1 MVNLM
6 LLVLIYS
13 EGNDKKINSI
23 LNKFGVKVKTVTNAS
38 GTASASVLDYF
49 GLAETKK
56 DVYLA
61 IIPDYL
67 EYNILSKLKNAFKFE
82 EIGTGITFTIPISS
96 SNKFLVDSF
105 KKSDVEEKVKDM
117 KEDNNKYHLIITI
130 VLEGYL
136 EQAMAAAKKAGAT
149 GGTVIKGRGLA
160 NLVPAKV
167 LGFNIEP
174 EREVILNVVEDE
186 SKQKVMEEITSAVG
200 IKTGGKGVCI
210 ALPISDAIGL
220 NKYNVNKV

>member
-49 GLAETKK
+49 GLAETRK

-67 EYNILSKLKNAFKFE
+67 EHNILSKLKNTFKFE

-96 SNKFLVDSF
+96 SNKFLMDSF

-160 NLVPAKV
+160 NLLPAKV
-167 LGFNIEP
+167 LGFNIET

>member
-49 GLAETKK
+49 GLAETRK

-67 EYNILSKLKNAFKFE
+67 EHNILSKLKNVFKFE

-96 SNKFLVDSF
+96 SNKFLMDSF

-167 LGFNIEP
+167 LGFNIET

-186 SKQKVMEEITSAVG
+186 SKQKVMEEITSTVG

>member
-49 GLAETKK
+49 GLAETRK
-56 DVYLA
+56 DVYFA

-67 EYNILSKLKNAFKFE
+67 EHNILSKLKNTFKFE

-96 SNKFLVDSF
+96 SNKFLMDSF

>member
-167 LGFNIEP
+167 LGFNIET

>member
-56 DVYLA
+56 DVYFA

-67 EYNILSKLKNAFKFE
+67 EHNILSKLKNAFKFE

-96 SNKFLVDSF
+96 SNKFLMDSF

>member
-38 GTASASVLDYF
+38 GTASPSVLDYF

-61 IIPDYL
+61 IIPEYL
-67 EYNILSKLKNAFKFE
+67 EHNILSKLKSAFKFE

-96 SNKFLVDSF
+96 SNKFLMDSF

-220 NKYNVNKV
+220 NKRNVNTL

>member
-49 GLAETKK
+49 GLAETRK

-67 EYNILSKLKNAFKFE
+67 EHNILSKLKNAFKFE

-96 SNKFLVDSF
+96 SNKFLVVSF

>member
-49 GLAETKK
+49 GLAETRK

-67 EYNILSKLKNAFKFE
+67 EHNILSKLKNAFKFE

-167 LGFNIEP
+167 LGFNIET

>member
-49 GLAETKK
+49 GLAETRK
-56 DVYLA
+56 DVYFA

-67 EYNILSKLKNAFKFE
+67 EHNILSKLKNAFKFE

-96 SNKFLVDSF
+96 SNKFLMDSF

>member
-49 GLAETKK
+49 GLAETRK

-67 EYNILSKLKNAFKFE
+67 EHNILSKLKNAFKFE

-96 SNKFLVDSF
+96 SNKFLMDSF

-167 LGFNIEP
+167 LGFNIET

-210 ALPISDAIGL
+210 ALPVSDAIGL

>member
-67 EYNILSKLKNAFKFE
+67 EHNILSKLKNAFKFE

-96 SNKFLVDSF
+96 SNKFLMDSF
-105 KKSDVEEKVKDM
+105 KKSDEEEKVKDM

-167 LGFNIEP
+167 LGFNIET

>member
-67 EYNILSKLKNAFKFE
+67 EHNILSKLKNAFKFE

-105 KKSDVEEKVKDM
+105 KKSDVEEKIKDM

>member
-49 GLAETKK
+49 GLAETRK
-56 DVYLA
+56 DVYFA

-67 EYNILSKLKNAFKFE
+67 EHNILSKLKNAFKFE

-96 SNKFLVDSF
+96 SNKFLMDSF

-210 ALPISDAIGL
+210 ALPISGAIGL

>member
-49 GLAETKK
+49 GLAETRK
-56 DVYLA
+56 DVYFA

-67 EYNILSKLKNAFKFE
+67 EHNILSKLKNTFKFE

>member
-49 GLAETKK
+49 GLAETRK

-67 EYNILSKLKNAFKFE
+67 EHNILSKLKNVFKFE

-96 SNKFLVDSF
+96 SNKFLMDSF

-167 LGFNIEP
+167 LGFNIET

>member
-67 EYNILSKLKNAFKFE
+67 EHNILSKLKNTFKFE

-96 SNKFLVDSF
+96 SNKFLMDSF

-160 NLVPAKV
+160 NLLPAKV
-167 LGFNIEP
+167 LGFNIET

>member
-49 GLAETKK
+49 GLAETRK

-67 EYNILSKLKNAFKFE
+67 EHNILSKLKNTFKFE

-96 SNKFLVDSF
+96 SNKFLMDSF

-160 NLVPAKV
+160 NLLPAKV

>member
-49 GLAETKK
+49 GLAETRK

-67 EYNILSKLKNAFKFE
+67 EHNILSKLKNAFKFE

-96 SNKFLVDSF
+96 SNKFFMDSF

>member
-49 GLAETKK
+49 GLAETRK

-67 EYNILSKLKNAFKFE
+67 EHNILCKLKNAFKFE

-96 SNKFLVDSF
+96 SNKFLMDSF

-167 LGFNIEP
+167 LGFNIET

>member
-23 LNKFGVKVKTVTNAS
+23 LNKFVVKVKTVTNAS

-49 GLAETKK
+49 GLAETRK

-67 EYNILSKLKNAFKFE
+67 EHNILSKLKNTFKFE

-96 SNKFLVDSF
+96 SNKFLMDSF

-167 LGFNIEP
+167 LGFNIET

>member
-67 EYNILSKLKNAFKFE
+67 EHNILSKLKNAFKFE
-82 EIGTGITFTIPISS
+82 KIGTGITFTIPISS

-167 LGFNIEP
+167 LGFNIET

>member
-1 MVNLM
+1 M

-49 GLAETKK
+49 GLAETRK

-67 EYNILSKLKNAFKFE
+67 EHNILSKLKNAFKFE

>member
-49 GLAETKK
+49 GLAETRK
-56 DVYLA
+56 DVSLA

-67 EYNILSKLKNAFKFE
+67 EHNILSKLKNAFKFE

-96 SNKFLVDSF
+96 SNKFLMDSF

>member
-49 GLAETKK
+49 GLAETRK

-67 EYNILSKLKNAFKFE
+67 EHNILCKLKNTFKFE

-96 SNKFLVDSF
+96 SNKFLMDSF

-167 LGFNIEP
+167 LGFNIET

>member
-67 EYNILSKLKNAFKFE
+67 EHNILSKLKNAFKFE

-167 LGFNIEP
+167 LGFNIET

>member
-49 GLAETKK
+49 GLAETRK

-67 EYNILSKLKNAFKFE
+67 EHNILSKLKNAFKFE

-96 SNKFLVDSF
+96 SNKFLMDSF